1 MIPHQAFAGGAE
13 PIAPTPTIEM
23 GVPGPRGEE
32 GFLLRARRDEELLWD
47 LENEIVSTRRRWM
60 EEPGGW
66 WVDSSYLQ
74 TVIDL
79 TLRSFSS
86 VLLLHGPGGD
96 RLVSRDGLTEVQER
110 LL

>member
-1 MIPHQAFAGGAE
+1 MIPAQSFAGRTE

-23 GVPGPRGEE
+23 GVPGPRGED
-32 GFLLRARRDEELLWD
+32 GFLLRARRDEALLWD
-47 LENEIVSTRRRWM
+47 IENEVVSTRRRWM
-60 EEPGGW
+60 EELGGW

-74 TVIDL
+74 TVVEL

-86 VLLLHGPGGD
+86 VLLLYGPDGD
-96 RLVSRDGLTEVQER
+96 RLISRDGLTEVQER